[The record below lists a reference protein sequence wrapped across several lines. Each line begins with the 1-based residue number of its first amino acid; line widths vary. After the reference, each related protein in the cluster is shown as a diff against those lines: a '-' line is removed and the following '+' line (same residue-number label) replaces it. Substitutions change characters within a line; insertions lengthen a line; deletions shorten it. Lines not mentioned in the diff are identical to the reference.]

1 VISDKFHKATQFLVI
16 GTRILLQEYVS
27 GYYSMTALFSA
38 KLVCDLLPMRVV
50 PSLLFCS
57 ICYFMIGFQ
66 QTASHF
72 FVFLL
77 TIFMAN
83 VFGSA
88 TCFFVAASIPIYGK
102 TSLTVK

>member
-1 VISDKFHKATQFLVI
+1 
-16 GTRILLQEYVS
+16 
-27 GYYSMTALFSA
+27 MTALFLA
-38 KLVCDLLPMRVV
+38 KLVCDLLPMRAV

-66 QTASHF
+66 QTVGHF

-88 TCFFVAASIPIYGK
+88 TCFFIAASMPIYGK
-102 TSLTVK
+102 ISFTDRENFF

>member
-1 VISDKFHKATQFLVI
+1 
-16 GTRILLQEYVS
+16 
-27 GYYSMTALFSA
+27 MTALFLA
-38 KLVCDLLPMRVV
+38 KLVCDLLPMRVA

-66 QTASHF
+66 QTAGHF

-88 TCFFVAASIPIYGK
+88 TCFFVAASMPVYGK
-102 TSLTVK
+102 TSFTDRRDNCF